1 MTENGPCGGRS
12 SVTLT
17 RAGRVEWCKEACLE
31 RVQEKEEGN
40 ICTLN
45 SEEYVT
51 GSLWVPSD
59 ATWQLGQVM

>member
-1 MTENGPCGGRS
+1 M
-12 SVTLT
+12 TLT
-17 RAGRVEWCKEACLE
+17 RAGRVAWCKEACLE

-40 ICTLN
+40 NCALN
-45 SEEYVT
+45 GEEYVT